1 MYQCSQRKIF
11 ELLFCFGPYY
21 IACGILVLWLGIEP
35 MSLRVKIQSLNLW
48 MVRDFPKILN
58 FKSWTY
64 LKIYSLKLCW
74 LSVWY
79 VLDLPWWKQSPYKW
93 LIVYRLMWSDDIN
106 ILCWTDHGTQ
116 VINEFPI
123 ALLTDYHKQW
133 IKIRQMYDL
142 TVLKVRGL
150 IILKGAKIKVSAGLH
165 RFFGSKEEFLS
176 CLLWFLEAA
185 HTATSLSP
193 LLLSHLL
200 SL

>member
-1 MYQCSQRKIF
+1 
-11 ELLFCFGPYY
+11 
-21 IACGILVLWLGIEP
+21 
-35 MSLRVKIQSLNLW
+35 
-48 MVRDFPKILN
+48 
-58 FKSWTY
+58 
-64 LKIYSLKLCW
+64 
-74 LSVWY
+74 
-79 VLDLPWWKQSPYKW
+79 
-93 LIVYRLMWSDDIN
+93 MWSDDIN

-123 ALLTDYHKQW
+123 ALLTEYHKQW

-150 IILKGAKIKVSAGLH
+150 IILKGAKIKVSA
-165 RFFGSKEEFLS
+165 EEFLS